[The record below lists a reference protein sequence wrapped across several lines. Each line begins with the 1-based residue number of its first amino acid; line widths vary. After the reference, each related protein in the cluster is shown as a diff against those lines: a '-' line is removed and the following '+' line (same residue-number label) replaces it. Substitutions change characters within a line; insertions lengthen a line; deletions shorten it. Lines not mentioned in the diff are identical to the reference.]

1 MDIFS
6 SEYQLLTLN
15 SATPGER
22 LKSLKKLYDNS
33 EIMSSLP
40 PETTE
45 VNNHVHTTFSF
56 SPYSPAAAVW
66 FARKA
71 GLRAVGSMDHD
82 SIGAAK
88 ETLEAGKI
96 TGTATTVG
104 FELRVNFTGTAV
116 EGKKMNNPDSANIV
130 YMTVHGV
137 PAVSIPAVEAFL
149 KPLNEKR
156 NKRNREQTARLNEL
170 ILPFGLKALDFDRDI
185 ASLSEMENGGSITE
199 RHILYGFSKAIADH
213 CGLGA
218 NLVKFLEETMS
229 LSVKGKIRDLLLD
242 EKNPHYLYDLLG
254 ILKGNFLPRFFIQP
268 DEEECLSVYD
278 VVKFA
283 NEIGGI
289 PCYAYLGDVGE
300 SPTGDKKAEKFEDDF
315 LDDLIPE
322 LKKIGFTGISYMP
335 PRNTLEQ
342 LQRLQKLCSRYELME
357 ISGVDINSSR
367 QSFNC
372 PEILKPEFSHLITAT
387 WALIAHEKL
396 AAQNLKWGLFH
407 SENPLASLSLD
418 ERIKRYGKWGEA
430 MDQHHPEEIVKL
442 ADFSL

>member
-1 MDIFS
+1 MNSFS
-6 SEYQLLTLN
+6 SDSPLNLLNL
-15 SATPGER
+15 STPEAR
-22 LKSLKKLYDNS
+22 LKSLKNLYNNQK
-33 EIMSSLP
+33 IKASLP
-40 PETTE
+40 PESIE

-56 SPYSPAAAVW
+56 SPYSPSAAVW
-66 FARKA
+66 FARLA

-82 SIGAAK
+82 SISAAR

-116 EGKKMNNPDSANIV
+116 EGRKMNNPDSANIV

-137 PAVSIPAVEAFL
+137 PSTSIPAVERFL
-149 KPLNEKR
+149 KPLKERR
-156 NKRNREQTARLNEL
+156 NQRNRAQTASLNKL
-170 ILPFGLKALDFDRDI
+170 IVPFGLKALDFERDI
-185 ASLSEMENGGSITE
+185 MPLSESKNGGSITE
-199 RHILYGFSKAIADH
+199 RHILFGFSKAIVDH
-213 CGLGA
+213 CGLGE
-218 NLVKFLEETMS
+218 NLVNFLEETMS
-229 LSVKGKIRDLLLD
+229 LSVKGRIRDLLLD
-242 EKNPHYLYDLLG
+242 EGNPHYLYDLLG

-268 DEEECLSVYD
+268 NEDECLSVFE

-315 LDDLIPE
+315 LDELIPE

-342 LQRLQKLCSRYELME
+342 LQRLQKLCSKYELME

-372 PEILKPEFSHLITAT
+372 PEILKPEFSHLLKAT

-396 AAQNLKWGLFH
+396 AAQNLEWNLFH
-407 SENPLASLSLD
+407 PKNPLASLSLA
-418 ERIKRYGKWGEA
+418 ERIERYSSWGEA
-430 MDQHHPEEIVKL
+430 MDQHHPEDIVKL
-442 ADFSL
+442 ADFTL

>member
-1 MDIFS
+1 MDNLS
-6 SEYQLLTLN
+6 PENQLKQLNLN
-15 SATPGER
+15 SPEAR
-22 LKSLKKLYDNS
+22 LESLKNLFNNPDVQA
-33 EIMSSLP
+33 SLP
-40 PETTE
+40 AESTE

-56 SPYSPAAAVW
+56 SPYSPSAAVW
-66 FARKA
+66 FARRS

-82 SIGAAK
+82 SISAAR
-88 ETLEAGKI
+88 ETMEAGKI
-96 TGTATTVG
+96 MGTATTVG

-116 EGKKMNNPDSANIV
+116 EGRKMNNPDSANIV

-137 PAVSIPAVEAFL
+137 PATSIPAVEKFL
-149 KPLNEKR
+149 KPLQDKR
-156 NKRNREQTARLNEL
+156 NARNRAQTAGLNEL
-170 ILPFGLKALDFDRDI
+170 IVPFGLKALDFDRDI
-185 ASLSEMENGGSITE
+185 ASLSETENGGSITE
-199 RHILYGFSKAIADH
+199 RHILFGFSKAIADH
-213 CGLGA
+213 CGPGE

-242 EKNPHYLYDLLG
+242 ESNPHYLYDLLG

-268 DEEECLSVYD
+268 DEQECLSVYE

-342 LQRLQKLCSRYELME
+342 LKRLQKLCSKYELME

-396 AAQNLKWGLFH
+396 AAHKLEWSLFH
-407 SENPLASLSLD
+407 PENPLASLSLN
-418 ERIKRYGKWGEA
+418 ERIKRYGAWGEA
-430 MDQHHPEEIVKL
+430 MDQHHPEDIIKL